1 MSAIP
6 FFLSST
12 RTADPLPIE
21 AGVAEEASPSART
34 GRRRLALDICRFMF
48 LTVVGPAA
56 AVLGAAAVLAD

>member
-6 FFLSST
+6 FFLRRT

-21 AGVAEEASPSART
+21 AGVAEEAPPSALI
-34 GRRRLALDICRFMF
+34 GRSRLALDVSRYVF